1 MGVVQESAEHHFLT
15 FLDTVKPK
23 ADGWYGLHLSMSKKL
38 VHEDLIVDLREL
50 NTLLEKKRAE
60 SLKLLEK
67 MKTVFSQYS
76 DATFYMFADNDLLI
90 LIEVKSTEQQDELL
104 TLFRDV
110 SDKYGPKLCEFAN
123 VAQKFYHFQKFSD
136 KKFLTALRMEAY
148 DVLCDDNRVSS
159 ISVRRKRRK
168 EPCILVVEDDRFT
181 ATYAANILNK
191 EYEVV
196 SAKTGEEAI
205 IKHIEHAPDLVFLDI
220 HLPGLNGHETLS
232 AIKRADPDA
241 FVVMLSV
248 DTVKSNIVSATQS
261 GAAGFLKKPF
271 TKDRLLHAANQSPF
285 IRSYKTSG
293 S

>member
-1 MGVVQESAEHHFLT
+1 MDVIQESAEHHFLT

-38 VHEDLIVDLREL
+38 VHDDLISDLREL
-50 NTLLEKKRAE
+50 NGLLEKQKE
-60 SLKLLEK
+60 ECLKLLDK
-67 MKTVFSQYS
+67 MQAIFSKYS
-76 DATFYMFADNDLLI
+76 NVKIYLFADNDILV
-90 LIEVKSTEQQDELL
+90 LIEVKNVKEQDELL
-104 TLFRDV
+104 TLLRDTA
-110 SDKYGPKLCEFAN
+110 DKYGPKLCEFAN

-136 KKFLTALRMEAY
+136 KKFLTALRIEAY
-148 DVLCDDNRVSS
+148 DALCDDNRVSS
-159 ISVRRKRRK
+159 VSVRRKRRK
-168 EPCILVVEDDRFT
+168 DPVVLVVEDDRFT

-205 IKHIEHAPDLVFLDI
+205 IKHIDHAPDLVFLDI

-232 AIKRADPDA
+232 AIKKADLDA

-285 IRSYKTSG
+285 IRSYKSSG